1 MSDIKLGTLAPASAQ
16 RDAIHIAIAPV
27 TSDERLYPGQHVVL
41 VKPGVVRS
49 VRGAEADEACIGI
62 VDPFLAHTAQPGDV
76 FWLCLYPQTI
86 TSLRHDWTH
95 PAFVQTPND
104 DAREASRKWLD
115 DFAHRLFSYE
125 PEEGTRFEHLIAC
138 AEHGCFGT
146 DLECGDGLEPNDEFW
161 AHYERFTG
169 RKVNDPPRSF
179 RCAC

>member
-62 VDPFLAHTAQPGDV
+62 VDPFLRQPAQAGDA

-104 DAREASRKWLD
+104 VREASRKWLD
-115 DFAHRLFSYE
+115 AFAHRLFSYE
-125 PEEGTRFEHLIAC
+125 PEEGTRFSNLIAC
-138 AEHGCFGT
+138 AEQGVFGT
-146 DLECGDGLEPNDEFW
+146 DIKYGDDVQPNDEFW
-161 AHYERFTG
+161 THYETFIGKCVANRPT
-169 RKVNDPPRSF
+169 SF